1 VAASWDPPAPGETA
15 SWTKTVTAEDV
26 ALYARVTGDE
36 NLLHFDEDFTRATRF
51 GRLISHGGITTGLFH
66 ALIAMK
72 LPGPGSVFLH
82 QEWDFPAPVYI
93 GDTITAQAVVVEA
106 RADKPIT
113 RLDCV
118 VRNQDGVEVL
128 RGACVVYTA
137 LSDRQ

>member
-1 VAASWDPPAPGETA
+1 M
-15 SWTKTVTAEDV
+15 
-26 ALYARVTGDE
+26 YAKVTGDE
-36 NLLHFDEDFTRATRF
+36 NVLHFDADFTKTTRF

-93 GDTITAQAVVVEA
+93 GDTITAEAVVVEA
-106 RADKPIT
+106 REDKPVT

-128 RGACVVYTA
+128 KGTCVVYTVLPEKEA
-137 LSDRQ
+137 